1 MEYKIAKDL
10 VKLAVQGFQSR
21 FLDRGEVGGKRGEV
35 GQQVRWKAEVGLD
48 GDVWHRRDNQTT
60 HTCMQERYLR
70 IRDGVCL

>member
-21 FLDRGEVGGKRGEV
+21 FWDRGDKRGEVGGKRGEV

-48 GDVWHRRDNQTT
+48 GDVWHRRDN
-60 HTCMQERYLR
+60 
-70 IRDGVCL
+70 